1 MMRRLVIAAAGA
13 ALLATSACTVGPEYK
28 RPAVSTP
35 DQFYNAVPQSGAN
48 PAADTTSLGDE
59 KWFKLFGDPELQA
72 LIRTALTK
80 SFDVQIAASRILQA
94 QEQVGITRASE
105 FPTVSAGPGFSSQKL
120 PGFSFSYFQ
129 LQALVSWTPD
139 FWGRYKRA
147 TEAARATETAA
158 EWNRREILSTVVEN
172 VAVAYFQMREL
183 DAELNI
189 SKQTLD
195 SRRESLTLTETLL
208 NGGATGLLD
217 VRQAE
222 QLVEEA
228 AETIPDIERQ
238 IGAEED
244 LISTLIG
251 DNPHP
256 IARGEAFTDQQ
267 APPEVPAG
275 LPSRLLERRP
285 DIRAAEQRLAA
296 ATADIG
302 VARAQLFPNLPL
314 TGGAG
319 IQSTN
324 FAALFTGPGA
334 AWNFSAPFTQP
345 IFNAGALR
353 SNARLTEA
361 QQQET
366 VLTYEQTIQTAFRQ
380 VSDALMAYRKYREF
394 REHQEKLTAAAE
406 DAARLSDLRYR
417 GGTTSYLEVLTSQTN
432 YFAAQ
437 LSLSRARLNE
447 RLTLVQLYA
456 ALGGGW
462 ET

>member
-1 MMRRLVIAAAGA
+1 MRSLAIARWCMLLVIA
-13 ALLATSACTVGPEYK
+13 SACTVGPNYK
-28 RPAVSTP
+28 RPAVATP
-35 DQFYNAVPQSGAN
+35 DQFYNAAPVNPGA
-48 PAADTTSLGDE
+48 AADTTSLGDE
-59 KWFKLFGDPELQA
+59 KWFTVFGDPELQT
-72 LIRTALTK
+72 LVRTALEK
-80 SFDVQIAASRILQA
+80 SFDVRIAASRILQA
-94 QEQVGITRASE
+94 QEQVGITRAGE
-105 FPTVSAGPGFSSQKL
+105 FPAVTAGPGFSSQKL
-120 PGFSFSYFQ
+120 PGIAITYFQ

-139 FWGRYKRA
+139 FWGRYRRA

-158 EWNRREILSTVVEN
+158 EWNRREILSTVVES

-183 DAELNI
+183 DAELDL
-189 SKQTLD
+189 SKQTLA
-195 SRRESLTLTETLL
+195 SRRESLALTQTLL

-228 AETIPDIERQ
+228 AEAIPDTERQ
-238 IGAEED
+238 IGVQED

-251 DNPHP
+251 ENPHAIP
-256 IARGEAFTDQQ
+256 RGQAFTEQQ
-267 APPEVPAG
+267 VPPEIPIG

-285 DIRAAEQRLAA
+285 DIRAVEQRLAA
-296 ATADIG
+296 ATANIG
-302 VARAQLFPNLPL
+302 VARAQLFPSLPL

-319 IQSTN
+319 TQSAN
-324 FAALFTGPGA
+324 FARLFSGPGA
-334 AWNFSAPFTQP
+334 GWTLSASLTQP

-353 SNARLTEA
+353 SNVRLTEA
-361 QQQET
+361 QQQEL
-366 VLTYEQTIQTAFRQ
+366 VLTYEQTIQAAFRQ
-380 VSDALMAYRKYREF
+380 VSDALIAYRKYREF

-406 DAARLSDLRYR
+406 DAARLSDMRYR
-417 GGTTSYLEVLTSQTN
+417 GGASSYLEVLTSQTN

-437 LSLSRARLNE
+437 LNLSRARLNE

>member
-1 MMRRLVIAAAGA
+1 MTRTLPVAAAGA
-13 ALLATSACTVGPEYK
+13 VILIASACTVGPNYK

-35 DQFYNAVPQSGAN
+35 DQFHNATL
-48 PAADTTSLGDE
+48 AAATDTTSVGDE
-59 KWFKLFGDPELQA
+59 KWFTLFGDPELQT

-80 SFDVQIAASRILQA
+80 NFDVRIAASRILQA
-94 QEQVGITRASE
+94 QEQVGITRANE
-105 FPTVSAGPGFSSQKL
+105 FPTVSAGPAFTSQKL
-120 PGFSFSYFQ
+120 PGFTFSYFQ
-129 LQALVSWTPD
+129 IQALVSWTPD
-139 FWGRYKRA
+139 FWGRYRRA
-147 TEAARATETAA
+147 TEAARADETAA
-158 EWNRREILSTVVEN
+158 EWNRRQILSSVVEN

-183 DAELNI
+183 DAELAI
-189 SKQTLD
+189 SQQTLA
-195 SRRESLTLTETLL
+195 SRRESLALTQTLL

-238 IGAEED
+238 IGAQED

-251 DNPHP
+251 DNPHN
-256 IARGEAFTDQQ
+256 IERGRSFLEQ
-267 APPEVPAG
+267 AVPPEVPAG

-285 DIRAAEQRLAA
+285 DIRAAEQQLAA
-296 ATADIG
+296 ATANVG
-302 VARAQLFPNLPL
+302 VARAQLFPDLPL
-314 TGGAG
+314 TAGLG

-324 FAALFTGPGA
+324 FARLFSGPGA
-334 AWNFSAPFTQP
+334 AWDVSAPLTEP

-353 SNARLTEA
+353 SNVRLTEA
-361 QQQET
+361 QRQQAL
-366 VLTYEQTIQTAFRQ
+366 LTYQQTIETAFRQ
-380 VSDALMAYRKYREF
+380 VSDALIAYRKYREF

-417 GGTTSYLEVLTSQTN
+417 GGATSYLEVLTSQTN

-437 LSLSRARLNE
+437 LNLSRARLNE

>member
-1 MMRRLVIAAAGA
+1 MMRGLVVAGA
-13 ALLATSACTVGPEYK
+13 ALLVVTGCTVGPNYK
-28 RPAVSTP
+28 RPAVTTP
-35 DQFYNAVPQSGAN
+35 DQFYNAP
-48 PAADTTSLGDE
+48 PAADTASLGDE
-59 KWFKLFGDPELQA
+59 KWFALFGDPTLQT
-72 LIRTALTK
+72 LIRTALAS
-80 SFDVQIAASRILQA
+80 SFDVRIAASRILQA
-94 QEQVGITRASE
+94 QEQVGITRAGE
-105 FPTVSAGPGFSSQKL
+105 FPTVTAGPGFSSQKL
-120 PGFSFSYFQ
+120 PGISFSYFQ

-139 FWGRYKRA
+139 FWGRYRRA
-147 TEAARATETAA
+147 TEASRATETAA
-158 EWNRREILSTVVEN
+158 EWNQREILSTVVEN

-183 DAELNI
+183 DAELEI
-189 SKQTLD
+189 SKQTLA
-195 SRRESLTLTETLL
+195 SRRESLGLTETLL

-222 QLVEEA
+222 QLVEQA
-228 AETIPDIERQ
+228 AETIPDVERQ
-238 IGAEED
+238 IGVQED

-251 DNPHP
+251 DNPHAIP
-256 IARGEAFTDQQ
+256 RGQVFTDQQ
-267 APPEVPAG
+267 TPPEIPAG

-324 FAALFTGPGA
+324 FTGLFTGPGA

-353 SNARLTEA
+353 SNVRLTEA
-361 QQQET
+361 ERQET
-366 VLTYEQTIQTAFRQ
+366 LLTYEQTIQAAFRQ
-380 VSDALMAYRKYREF
+380 VSDALIAYGKDREF

-417 GGTTSYLEVLTSQTN
+417 GGATSYLEVLTSQTN

-447 RLTLVQLYA
+447 RLTLVELYA

-462 ET
+462 EA

>member
-1 MMRRLVIAAAGA
+1 MRTPVIAAC
-13 ALLATSACTVGPEYK
+13 ALLVITSACTVGPNYK
-28 RPAVSTP
+28 RPAVATP
-35 DQFYNAVPQSGAN
+35 DQFYNAAPVN
-48 PAADTTSLGDE
+48 PEAAAETTSLGDE
-59 KWFKLFGDPELQA
+59 KWFALFGDPELQT
-72 LIRTALTK
+72 LVRTALAQ
-80 SFDVQIAASRILQA
+80 SLDIRIAASRILQA
-94 QEQVGITRASE
+94 QEQVGITRAGE
-105 FPTVSAGPGFSSQKL
+105 FPAVTAGPGFSSQKL
-120 PGFSFSYFQ
+120 PGIAITYFQ

-139 FWGRYKRA
+139 FWGRYRRA
-147 TEAARATETAA
+147 TEAARATETSA
-158 EWNRREILSTVVEN
+158 EWNRREILSTVVES
-172 VAVAYFQMREL
+172 VAAAYFQMREL
-183 DAELNI
+183 DAELEI
-189 SKQTLD
+189 SRQTLA
-195 SRRESLTLTETLL
+195 SRRQSLALTQTLL

-228 AETIPDIERQ
+228 AETIPDTERQ
-238 IGAEED
+238 IGVQED

-251 DNPHP
+251 ENPHAIP
-256 IARGEAFTDQQ
+256 RGVAFTER
-267 APPEVPAG
+267 EVPPVLPIG

-302 VARAQLFPNLPL
+302 VARAQLFPSLAI

-319 IQSTN
+319 TQSAN
-324 FAALFTGPGA
+324 LSRLFSGPGA
-334 AWNFSAPFTQP
+334 GWTLSAALTQP
-345 IFNAGALR
+345 IFNAGELR
-353 SNARLTEA
+353 SNVRLTEA
-361 QQQET
+361 QQQEL

-380 VSDALMAYRKYREF
+380 VSDALIAYRKYREF

-406 DAARLSDLRYR
+406 DASRLSDLRYR
-417 GGTTSYLEVLTSQTN
+417 GGASSYLEVLTSQTN
-432 YFAAQ
+432 YFSAQ